1 LVLSFRKNSNYT
13 LSNQQAQSS
22 CITLRQNISMPT
34 DALKDFYS
42 AVFFDMDGLLVDSEP
57 LWLISETQMMAEY
70 GYQWLESDQAACL
83 GGPLDRVGDYMSGL
97 IGGKRDGNSLTLEI
111 IDRMVEK
118 FKGDLPFM
126 PGAVELITDLRAHGI
141 ELTLVSASPRSLV
154 DAALSNF
161 EENPFVRSISSND
174 VKVSKPDPEGYL
186 LAAASGGHDIS
197 NSLVLEDSLTG
208 VTAAKASGAWVLA
221 VPHLVPIE
229 KSGRVDVTDSLTNW
243 SYEKLATKYAQDRSL

>member
-1 LVLSFRKNSNYT
+1 
-13 LSNQQAQSS
+13 
-22 CITLRQNISMPT
+22 MPT
-34 DALKDFYS
+34 NANPDFYS

-83 GGPLDRVGDYMSGL
+83 GGPLDRIGNYMSGL
-97 IGGKRDGNSLTLEI
+97 IGGKRDGHSLMMEI

-126 PGAVELITDLRAHGI
+126 PGAIALINDLRVHGVP
-141 ELTLVSASPRSLV
+141 LTLVSASPRSLV

-174 VKVSKPDPEGYL
+174 VKITKPDPEGYL

-229 KSGRVDVTDSLTNW
+229 KSARVDVTTSLENW
-243 SYEKLATKYAQDRSL
+243 SYEKLAIKYEQDRSI

>member
-1 LVLSFRKNSNYT
+1 MQTNTR
-13 LSNQQAQSS
+13 
-22 CITLRQNISMPT
+22 
-34 DALKDFYS
+34 KDFYS

-57 LWLISETQMMAEY
+57 LWLESETEMMAEF

-83 GGPLDRVGDYMSGL
+83 GGPLDRVGNYMSGL
-97 IGGKRDGNSLTLEI
+97 IGGKRDGHSLMLEI
-111 IDRMVEK
+111 IERMVLK
-118 FKGDLPFM
+118 FKGELPFM
-126 PGAVELITDLRAHGI
+126 PGAVELITDLREHGI

-161 EENPFVRSISSND
+161 AESPFARSISSND
-174 VKVSKPDPEGYL
+174 VKITKPDPEGYL
-186 LAAASGGHDIS
+186 LAASSGGHDIS

-243 SYEKLATKYAQDRSL
+243 SYEKLAIKYAQDRSL

>member
-1 LVLSFRKNSNYT
+1 
-13 LSNQQAQSS
+13 
-22 CITLRQNISMPT
+22 MPT
-34 DALKDFYS
+34 DALTDFYS

-57 LWLISETQMMAEY
+57 LWLISETQMMAEH
-70 GYQWLESDQAACL
+70 GYQWLASDQAACL

-126 PGAVELITDLRAHGI
+126 PGAIELINDLRAHGVP
-141 ELTLVSASPRSLV
+141 LTLVSASPRSLV

-161 EENPFVRSISSND
+161 EENPFVRSISSGD

-229 KSGRVDVTDSLTNW
+229 KSGRVDVTDSLANW
-243 SYEKLATKYAQDRSL
+243 NYEKLALKYAQDRSL

>member
-1 LVLSFRKNSNYT
+1 
-13 LSNQQAQSS
+13 
-22 CITLRQNISMPT
+22 MPT
-34 DALKDFYS
+34 DALTDFYS

-57 LWLISETQMMAEY
+57 LWLVSETQMMAEY

-83 GGPLDRVGDYMSGL
+83 GGPLDRVGNYMSGL

-111 IDRMVEK
+111 VDRMVVK
-118 FKGDLPFM
+118 FKGELPFM
-126 PGAVELITDLRAHGI
+126 PGAIELITDLQAHGVP
-141 ELTLVSASPRSLV
+141 LTLVSASPRSLV

-161 EENPFVRSISSND
+161 EVNPFVKSISSND

-186 LAAASGGHDIS
+186 LAASSGGHDIS

-208 VTAAKASGAWVLA
+208 VTAAKTSGAWVLA

-229 KSGRVDVTDSLTNW
+229 KIGRVDVTDSLANW
-243 SYEKLATKYAQDRSL
+243 SYEKLALKYAQDRSL

>member
-1 LVLSFRKNSNYT
+1 
-13 LSNQQAQSS
+13 
-22 CITLRQNISMPT
+22 MPT
-34 DALKDFYS
+34 DALTDFYS

-57 LWLISETQMMAEY
+57 LWLISETQMMAEH
-70 GYQWLESDQAACL
+70 GYQWLASDQAACL
-83 GGPLDRVGDYMSGL
+83 GGPLDRVGEYMSGL

-111 IDRMVEK
+111 IDRMIEK

-126 PGAVELITDLRAHGI
+126 PGAIELINDLRAHGVP
-141 ELTLVSASPRSLV
+141 LTLVSASPRSLV

-161 EENPFVRSISSND
+161 EENPFVRSISSGD

-229 KSGRVDVTDSLTNW
+229 KSGRVDVTDSLANW
-243 SYEKLATKYAQDRSL
+243 NYEKLAFKYAQDRSL

>member
-1 LVLSFRKNSNYT
+1 
-13 LSNQQAQSS
+13 
-22 CITLRQNISMPT
+22 MPT
-34 DALKDFYS
+34 DALTDFYS

-57 LWLISETQMMAEY
+57 LWLISETQMMAEH
-70 GYQWLESDQAACL
+70 GYQWLASDQAACL
-83 GGPLDRVGDYMSGL
+83 GGPLDRVGEYMSGL

-126 PGAVELITDLRAHGI
+126 PGAIELINDLRAHGVP
-141 ELTLVSASPRSLV
+141 LTLVSASPRSLV

-161 EENPFVRSISSND
+161 EENPFVRSISSGD

-208 VTAAKASGAWVLA
+208 VTAANASGAWVLA

-243 SYEKLATKYAQDRSL
+243 SYEKLAIKYAQDRSL

>member
-1 LVLSFRKNSNYT
+1 M
-13 LSNQQAQSS
+13 Q
-22 CITLRQNISMPT
+22 T
-34 DALKDFYS
+34 DMRKDFYS

-57 LWLISETQMMAEY
+57 LWLESETEMMAEF

-83 GGPLDRVGDYMSGL
+83 GGPLDRVGNYMSGL
-97 IGGKRDGNSLTLEI
+97 IGGKRDGHSLMLEI
-111 IDRMVEK
+111 IERMVLK
-118 FKGDLPFM
+118 FKGELPFM
-126 PGAVELITDLRAHGI
+126 PGAIALINDLRAHGVP
-141 ELTLVSASPRSLV
+141 LTLVSASPRSLV

-161 EENPFVRSISSND
+161 EENPFVRSISSGD

-186 LAAASGGHDIS
+186 LAATSGGHEIS

-229 KSGRVDVTDSLTNW
+229 KSGRVDVTDSLANW
-243 SYEKLATKYAQDRSL
+243 NYEKLALKYEQDRSL

>member
-1 LVLSFRKNSNYT
+1 
-13 LSNQQAQSS
+13 
-22 CITLRQNISMPT
+22 MPT
-34 DALKDFYS
+34 NANPDFYS

-83 GGPLDRVGDYMSGL
+83 GGPLDRIGNYMSGL
-97 IGGKRDGNSLTLEI
+97 IGGKRDGHSLMMEI

-126 PGAVELITDLRAHGI
+126 PGAIALINDLRVHGVP
-141 ELTLVSASPRSLV
+141 LTLVSASPRSLV

-161 EENPFVRSISSND
+161 EENPFVRSISSGD

-186 LAAASGGHDIS
+186 LAASSGGHEIS

-229 KSGRVDVTDSLTNW
+229 KSGRVDVTDSLANW
-243 SYEKLATKYAQDRSL
+243 SYEKLALKYEQDRSL

>member
-1 LVLSFRKNSNYT
+1 
-13 LSNQQAQSS
+13 
-22 CITLRQNISMPT
+22 MPT
-34 DALKDFYS
+34 KALLNFYS
-42 AVFFDMDGLLVDSEP
+42 AIFFDMDGLLVDSEP

-70 GYQWLESDQAACL
+70 GYEWLESDQAACL
-83 GGPLDRVGDYMSGL
+83 GGPLDRVGNYMSGL
-97 IGGKRDGNSLTLEI
+97 IGGKRDGNSLMLEI

-126 PGAVELITDLRAHGI
+126 PGAIELIEDLRAHGVP
-141 ELTLVSASPRSLV
+141 LTLVSASPRSLV

-161 EENPFVRSISSND
+161 EVNPFVRSISSND

-186 LAAASGGHDIS
+186 LAATSGGHEIS

-229 KSGRVDVTDSLTNW
+229 KGGRVDVTDSLTTW
-243 SYEKLATKYAQDRSL
+243 SYEKLALKYAQDRSL

>member
-1 LVLSFRKNSNYT
+1 
-13 LSNQQAQSS
+13 
-22 CITLRQNISMPT
+22 MPT
-34 DALKDFYS
+34 NALPNFYS
-42 AVFFDMDGLLVDSEP
+42 AIFFDMDGLLVDSEP

-70 GYQWLESDQAACL
+70 GYEWLESDQAACL
-83 GGPLDRVGDYMSGL
+83 GGPLDRVGNYMSGL
-97 IGGKRDGNSLTLEI
+97 IGGKRDGNSLMLEI

-126 PGAVELITDLRAHGI
+126 PGAIELIEDLRAHGVP
-141 ELTLVSASPRSLV
+141 LTLVSASPRSLV

-161 EENPFVRSISSND
+161 EVDPFVRSISSND

-186 LAAASGGHDIS
+186 LAATSGGHEIS

-229 KSGRVDVTDSLTNW
+229 KGGRVDVTDSLTTW
-243 SYEKLATKYAQDRSL
+243 SYEKLALKYAQDRSL

>member
-1 LVLSFRKNSNYT
+1 
-13 LSNQQAQSS
+13 
-22 CITLRQNISMPT
+22 MPT
-34 DALKDFYS
+34 DALTDFYS

-57 LWLISETQMMAEY
+57 LWLVSETQMMAEY

-83 GGPLDRVGDYMSGL
+83 GGPLDRVGNYMSGL

-111 IDRMVEK
+111 MDRMVDR

-126 PGAVELITDLRAHGI
+126 PGAIELINDLRTHQV
-141 ELTLVSASPRSLV
+141 ELTLVSASPRTLV
-154 DAALSNF
+154 DAVLAKF
-161 EENPFVRSISSND
+161 EVNPFVRSISSND

-186 LAAASGGHDIS
+186 LAATSGGHDIS

-229 KSGRVDVTDSLTNW
+229 KIGRVDVTDSLTKW
-243 SYEKLATKYAQDRSL
+243 SYAKLALKYAQDKSL

>member
-1 LVLSFRKNSNYT
+1 
-13 LSNQQAQSS
+13 
-22 CITLRQNISMPT
+22 MPT
-34 DALKDFYS
+34 DALTDFYS

-57 LWLISETQMMAEY
+57 LWLVSETQMMAEH
-70 GYQWLESDQAACL
+70 GYQWLASDQAACL
-83 GGPLDRVGDYMSGL
+83 GGPLDRVGEYMSGL

-126 PGAVELITDLRAHGI
+126 PGAIELINDLRAHGVP
-141 ELTLVSASPRSLV
+141 LTLVSASPRSLV

-161 EENPFVRSISSND
+161 EENPFVRSISSGD

-229 KSGRVDVTDSLTNW
+229 KSGRVDVTDSLANW
-243 SYEKLATKYAQDRSL
+243 NYEKLALKYAQDRSL

>member
-1 LVLSFRKNSNYT
+1 MPTS
-13 LSNQQAQSS
+13 AQS
-22 CITLRQNISMPT
+22 
-34 DALKDFYS
+34 DFYS

-70 GYQWLESDQAACL
+70 GYEWLESDQAACL
-83 GGPLDRVGDYMSGL
+83 GGPLDRVGNYMSAL
-97 IGGKRDGNSLTLEI
+97 IGGKRDGHSLMTEI

-126 PGAVELITDLRAHGI
+126 PGAIALINDLRAHGVP
-141 ELTLVSASPRSLV
+141 LTLVSASPRSLV

-161 EENPFVRSISSND
+161 EDNPFVRSISSGD

-186 LAAASGGHDIS
+186 LAATSGGHEIS

-229 KSGRVDVTDSLTNW
+229 KSGRVDVTDSLANW
-243 SYEKLATKYAQDRSL
+243 SYEKLALKYAQDRSL

>member
-1 LVLSFRKNSNYT
+1 
-13 LSNQQAQSS
+13 
-22 CITLRQNISMPT
+22 MPT
-34 DALKDFYS
+34 EARKDFYS

-83 GGPLDRVGDYMSGL
+83 GGPLDRVGNYMSGL
-97 IGGKRDGNSLTLEI
+97 IGGKRDGHSLMLEI
-111 IDRMVEK
+111 IERMVEK

-126 PGAVELITDLRAHGI
+126 PGAIELIDDLRAHGI
-141 ELTLVSASPRSLV
+141 PLTLVSASPRSLV

-161 EENPFVRSISSND
+161 EENPFARSISSGD

-186 LAAASGGHDIS
+186 LAASSGGHDIS

-229 KSGRVDVTDSLTNW
+229 KSGRVDVTSSLSNW
-243 SYEKLATKYAQDRSL
+243 NYEKLAIKYAQDRLL

>member
-1 LVLSFRKNSNYT
+1 
-13 LSNQQAQSS
+13 
-22 CITLRQNISMPT
+22 
-34 DALKDFYS
+34 
-42 AVFFDMDGLLVDSEP
+42 
-57 LWLISETQMMAEY
+57 MMAEY

-83 GGPLDRVGDYMSGL
+83 GGPLDRVGNYMSGL

-111 IDRMVEK
+111 IDRMVDK

-126 PGAVELITDLRAHGI
+126 PGAIELINDLRLHQI

-154 DAALSNF
+154 DAVLNNF
-161 EENPFVRSISSND
+161 EVNPFVRSISSND

-186 LAAASGGHDIS
+186 LAATSGGHDIS

-229 KSGRVDVTDSLTNW
+229 KIGRVDVTDSLTKW
-243 SYEKLATKYAQDRSL
+243 SYEKLALKYAQDKSL

>member
-1 LVLSFRKNSNYT
+1 
-13 LSNQQAQSS
+13 
-22 CITLRQNISMPT
+22 MPT
-34 DALKDFYS
+34 DALTDFYS

-57 LWLISETQMMAEY
+57 LWLVSETQMMAEH
-70 GYQWLESDQAACL
+70 GYQWLASDQAACL
-83 GGPLDRVGDYMSGL
+83 GGPLDRVGEYMSGL
-97 IGGKRDGNSLTLEI
+97 IGGKRDGHSLMLEI

-126 PGAVELITDLRAHGI
+126 PGAIELINDLRAHGVP
-141 ELTLVSASPRSLV
+141 LTLVSASPRSLV

-208 VTAAKASGAWVLA
+208 VTAANASGAWVLA

-229 KSGRVDVTDSLTNW
+229 KSGRVDVTDSLANW
-243 SYEKLATKYAQDRSL
+243 NYEKLALKYAQDRSL

>member
-1 LVLSFRKNSNYT
+1 
-13 LSNQQAQSS
+13 
-22 CITLRQNISMPT
+22 MPT
-34 DALKDFYS
+34 NANPDFYS

-70 GYQWLESDQAACL
+70 GYEWLESDQAACL
-83 GGPLDRVGDYMSGL
+83 GGPLDRIGNYMSGL
-97 IGGKRDGNSLTLEI
+97 IGGKRDGHSLMTEI

-126 PGAVELITDLRAHGI
+126 PGAIALINDLRAHGVP
-141 ELTLVSASPRSLV
+141 LTLVSASPRSLV

-161 EENPFVRSISSND
+161 EENPFVRSISSGD

-186 LAAASGGHDIS
+186 LAATSGGHEIS

-229 KSGRVDVTDSLTNW
+229 KSGRVDVTSSLSNW
-243 SYEKLATKYAQDRSL
+243 NYEKLAIKYAQDRLL

>member
-1 LVLSFRKNSNYT
+1 
-13 LSNQQAQSS
+13 
-22 CITLRQNISMPT
+22 MPT
-34 DALKDFYS
+34 DALTDFYS

-111 IDRMVEK
+111 IGRMVEK

-126 PGAVELITDLRAHGI
+126 PGAIELINDLRAHGVP
-141 ELTLVSASPRSLV
+141 LTLVSASPRSLV

-161 EENPFVRSISSND
+161 EENPFVRSISSGD

-229 KSGRVDVTDSLTNW
+229 KSGRVDVTDSLANW
-243 SYEKLATKYAQDRSL
+243 NYEKLALKYAQDRSL

>member
-1 LVLSFRKNSNYT
+1 
-13 LSNQQAQSS
+13 
-22 CITLRQNISMPT
+22 MPT
-34 DALKDFYS
+34 DALTDFYS

-126 PGAVELITDLRAHGI
+126 PGAIELINDLRAHGI
-141 ELTLVSASPRSLV
+141 PLTLVSASPRSLV

-229 KSGRVDVTDSLTNW
+229 KNGRVDVTSSLSNW
-243 SYEKLATKYAQDRSL
+243 SYEKLALKYAQDRSL